1 MSTVASSQ
9 WFCSVSLCL
18 LSRCMFNRP
27 GMEIP
32 ESCFCSCGRGETFH
46 HLSKWLLQSAG
57 WMLHIYDRETDLT
70 VRQRCLCQSW
80 CECAV
85 NEAGKLQLRLKLDEG
100 GNVGSSRRT
109 ESDFWSLCSIVS
121 VFPLFRLLLVYSLC
135 CWTFPDFS
143 FMSLFAINICGLWSW
158 VTLSL
163 CLTGVNVLFCGTFYT
178 KFEALLSFSY
188 LTWCECKTVCRSW
201 YLQPA
206 TNQRVKQLN

>member
-1 MSTVASSQ
+1 MFCFHRFLSVVVGLLPLLSAAPSLWTLTSFLLSLLFVLTQVVMSTVASSK

-18 LSRCMFNRP
+18 LSWCMFNR
-27 GMEIP
+27 
-32 ESCFCSCGRGETFH
+32 FCSCGRRETFH

-80 CECAV
+80 CECEV

-109 ESDFWSLCSIVS
+109 ESNFWSLCSIVS

-135 CWTFPDFS
+135 CWTLPDFS

-158 VTLSL
+158 VTLS
-163 CLTGVNVLFCGTFYT
+163 
-178 KFEALLSFSY
+178 
-188 LTWCECKTVCRSW
+188 
-201 YLQPA
+201 
-206 TNQRVKQLN
+206 